1 MKIKFSKKKIKSSKD
16 IKHRIIKKK
25 MQPEFL
31 CDIVQSPAIVPSRSQ
46 PTFSSDSE
54 KTVYIMSHSGS
65 NTKNQTSQVKHYPS
79 CSIRCNSIEI
89 PSKDFKN
96 YEICSQGA
104 LIYVNK
110 VQPLDQKEKSNNSET
125 IPACCLRDST
135 IQCNKLVQRTND
147 QNFIS
152 SKENTSSSEKAIKS
166 DFINS
171 ATDITLPSSSFAINL
186 SNESINQ
193 SCTSTAKTNYRNT
206 NPFHTENFNRDEFL
220 KATMR
225 ICLVVSPPPSMQVN
239 IFRNK

>member
-1 MKIKFSKKKIKSSKD
+1 
-16 IKHRIIKKK
+16 

-31 CDIVQSPAIVPSRSQ
+31 CDIVQSPAIIPIRSQ
-46 PTFSSDSE
+46 PKFSPETD
-54 KTVYIMSHSGS
+54 KTVYIMSHSS
-65 NTKNQTSQVKHYPS
+65 NTKNVPTSQVTHYPS

-96 YEICSQGA
+96 YELCSQGA

-110 VQPLDQKEKSNNSET
+110 VQPLDQKSNNTET

-147 QNFIS
+147 QNFILNN
-152 SKENTSSSEKAIKS
+152 ENTLSSEKAIKN

-171 ATDITLPSSSFAINL
+171 TTDITLPSSSFAINL

-193 SCTSTAKTNYRNT
+193 NVSSMVKTNYRNT

-225 ICLVVSPPPSMQVN
+225 ICLVVSPPPSMQVKIL
-239 IFRNK
+239 IFFIRFCIN

>member
-1 MKIKFSKKKIKSSKD
+1 
-16 IKHRIIKKK
+16 

-31 CDIVQSPAIVPSRSQ
+31 CDIVQSPTIVPTRSQ
-46 PTFSSDSE
+46 PTYSPETD
-54 KTVYIMSHSGS
+54 KPVYIMSHSS
-65 NTKNQTSQVKHYPS
+65 NTKNPTHYPS

-96 YEICSQGA
+96 YELCSQGA

-110 VQPLDQKEKSNNSET
+110 VQPLDQKSNNSET

-152 SKENTSSSEKAIKS
+152 SKENILSSEKAIKN

-171 ATDITLPSSSFAINL
+171 TTDITLPSSSFAINL

-193 SCTSTAKTNYRNT
+193 SVSSTAKTNYRNT

-239 IFRNK
+239 IFCFCCK

>member
-1 MKIKFSKKKIKSSKD
+1 
-16 IKHRIIKKK
+16 

-31 CDIVQSPAIVPSRSQ
+31 CDIVQSPAIISTRSQ
-46 PTFSSDSE
+46 PTYSPEID
-54 KTVYIMSHSGS
+54 KTVYIMSHSS
-65 NTKNQTSQVKHYPS
+65 NTNNPTSQVTHYPS

-96 YEICSQGA
+96 YELCSQGA

-110 VQPLDQKEKSNNSET
+110 VQPLDQKSNNSET

-147 QNFIS
+147 QNFNS
-152 SKENTSSSEKAIKS
+152 SKENILSSEKAIKN

-171 ATDITLPSSSFAINL
+171 TTDITLPSSSFAINL

-193 SCTSTAKTNYRNT
+193 SVSSTVKTNYRNT

-239 IFRNK
+239 FFFF

>member
-1 MKIKFSKKKIKSSKD
+1 
-16 IKHRIIKKK
+16 
-25 MQPEFL
+25 MQPEFT
-31 CDIVQSPAIVPSRSQ
+31 CDIVQSSAIVPSRSQ
-46 PTFSSDSE
+46 PTFSPD
-54 KTVYIMSHSGS
+54 KTAFIMSHSS
-65 NTKNQTSQVKHYPS
+65 SSKTPTSQVTHYPS

-110 VQPLDQKEKSNNSET
+110 VQPLDQKSNNSET

-152 SKENTSSSEKAIKS
+152 NKENTTSSSEKAIKN

-171 ATDITLPSSSFAINL
+171 TTDITLPSSSFAINL

-193 SCTSTAKTNYRNT
+193 SGSSTVKTNYRNT

-239 IFRNK
+239 ILLNHCFL

>member
-1 MKIKFSKKKIKSSKD
+1 
-16 IKHRIIKKK
+16 

-31 CDIVQSPAIVPSRSQ
+31 CDIVQSPAIIPTRS
-46 PTFSSDSE
+46 PEID
-54 KTVYIMSHSGS
+54 KTVYIMSHSS
-65 NTKNQTSQVKHYPS
+65 NQTKTPTSQVTHYPS

-96 YEICSQGA
+96 YELCSQGA

-110 VQPLDQKEKSNNSET
+110 VQPLDQKSNNSET
-125 IPACCLRDST
+125 IPACCLRDTTT

-152 SKENTSSSEKAIKS
+152 NNENTLSSEKAIKN

-171 ATDITLPSSSFAINL
+171 TTDITLPSSSFAINL

-193 SCTSTAKTNYRNT
+193 NVSSNVKTNYRNT

-225 ICLVVSPPPSMQVN
+225 ICLVVSPPPSMQVK
-239 IFRNK
+239 IFFSFCRN

>member
-1 MKIKFSKKKIKSSKD
+1 
-16 IKHRIIKKK
+16 

-31 CDIVQSPAIVPSRSQ
+31 CDIAQSPTIVPSRSQ
-46 PTFSSDSE
+46 PTFSPE
-54 KTVYIMSHSGS
+54 TNNTVYIMSHSS
-65 NTKNQTSQVKHYPS
+65 NTKTPTSQVTHYPS

-96 YEICSQGA
+96 YELCSQGA

-110 VQPLDQKEKSNNSET
+110 VQPLDQKSNNSET

-152 SKENTSSSEKAIKS
+152 TKENILSSEKAIKN

-171 ATDITLPSSSFAINL
+171 TTDITLPSSSFAINL

-193 SCTSTAKTNYRNT
+193 SVSSTVKTNYRNT

-225 ICLVVSPPPSMQVN
+225 ICLVVSPPPSMQVKKYFFFK
-239 IFRNK
+239 IIWVKSFNKRRDC